1 MEIITYK
8 SEELQRKVKVDY
20 FSILGKCFQLTKA
33 VKALQ
38 DNATTAMG
46 TYIDGGDHA
55 LLLASVGDAL
65 DLSNCIKEVAEEVDV
80 ILKWMR
86 NETKKKMNNEKRKPV

>member
-1 MEIITYK
+1 MEIISYK

-46 TYIDGGDHA
+46 TFIDGEDHA
-55 LLLASVGDAL
+55 LLLASVADAL
-65 DLSNCIKEVAEEVDV
+65 DLSNCIKNVAEEVDV
-80 ILKWMR
+80 LLKWMR
-86 NETKKKMNNEKRKPV
+86 DEANKKSEL

>member
-1 MEIITYK
+1 MEIISYK

-46 TYIDGGDHA
+46 TFIDGENHA

-65 DLSNCIKEVAEEVDV
+65 DLSNCIRDVTEEVDV
-80 ILKWMR
+80 LLKWMR
-86 NETKKKMNNEKRKPV
+86 DETNKKNEL